1 MGLITLRGRP
11 LYTLMKIIC
20 GVSFMMYG
28 YDAGVLGG
36 VLLHKPFLDAM
47 DNPTGT
53 YTIPLIT
60 SSYSLAACVTSLIVA
75 PFAFRLGRRGTV
87 LLGNAVAIVGSAI
100 QASAYS
106 VPQLV
111 VGRICTGFAI
121 GCISSAVPTYL
132 TECGMDIGDRGPAN
146 AFNAIL
152 LIGGGKQCGEI
163 NIICKAADTH
173 AQFPWLTGSI
183 MDSCK
188 WIIKAGLP
196 ELRSDPTSTNRTDS
210 FLAHTNRHSSH
221 LCRHKRWSDD
231 LPSRHSSLVLR
242 TQQTCRRRL
251 RALSAQ

>member
-111 VGRICTGFAI
+111 VGRVCTGFAI

-132 TECGMDIGDRGPAN
+132 TETGMDIGDRGPAN

-152 LIGGGKQCGEI
+152 LIGGVPLAYWVDYGFVQMDNQGSCSAHFLTI
-163 NIICKAADTH
+163 RVLIISDN
-173 AQFPWLTGSI
+173 SI
-183 MDSCK
+183 VENPHRLPGDLCRDK
-188 WIIKAGLP
+188 W
-196 ELRSDPTSTNRTDS
+196 RSDDI
-210 FLAHTNRHSSH
+210 FA
-221 LCRHKRWSDD
+221 
-231 LPSRHSSLVLR
+231 
-242 TQQTCRRRL
+242 
-251 RALSAQ
+251 